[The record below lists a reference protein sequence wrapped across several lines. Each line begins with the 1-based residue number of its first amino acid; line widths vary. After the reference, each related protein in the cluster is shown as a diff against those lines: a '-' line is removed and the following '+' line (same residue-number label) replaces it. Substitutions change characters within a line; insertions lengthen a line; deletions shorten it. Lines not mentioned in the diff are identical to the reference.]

1 MNPRFH
7 LDLLHP
13 GWVTETWRDWFVGPR
28 GLRHLS
34 LLTLAAAAVL
44 LVAGVAVLLA
54 PAGQLA
60 ADLRAVPHLR
70 SDLAA
75 REAGLGQLRASLQGL
90 TQEARRQVPWTEL
103 LTTFSQQVPPTLKLH
118 RVEVV
123 PTPAP
128 AGTGSPPAGPPPKDL
143 KAEGS
148 LRIEAITP
156 QRPGSAPVV
165 EVAQFMAGL
174 MRDPAVQKRFQL
186 KSWEIKPETA
196 TEGSQLHVVIVL
208 SEKPR

>member
-1 MNPRFH
+1 MNLRFH

-28 GLRHLS
+28 GLRHLG
-34 LLTLAAAAVL
+34 LATLAAVAVL

-60 ADLRAVPHLR
+60 ADLRAVPRLR

-123 PTPAP
+123 PSVAP
-128 AGTGSPPAGPPPKDL
+128 AGAAGQPPKDG

-174 MRDPAVQKRFQL
+174 MRDPAVQKRFEL
-186 KSWEIKPETA
+186 KSWEIKPEA
-196 TEGSQLHVVIVL
+196 VAEGSPLHVVIVL